1 MCAGESGMSVLIAL
15 ASFTTNIPW
24 YYWFILGFIFFLAGK
39 FIIPKI
45 RRKAPAWE
53 QTEKPR
59 RFTTEYLSLA
69 VIIGGF
75 AISIYGIYLTAQV
88 EARHYSLPIGS
99 DNMTANEYQN
109 LANQLYAWI
118 GLYTALLWVIAGIAV
133 GGVIWFFYSLIFK
146 RKVKEGDRITTIST
160 KELDSTKKRVKE
172 FKQVKDDL
180 DDFFKGIKDD

>member
-1 MCAGESGMSVLIAL
+1 
-15 ASFTTNIPW
+15 
-24 YYWFILGFIFFLAGK
+24 
-39 FIIPKI
+39 
-45 RRKAPAWE
+45 
-53 QTEKPR
+53 
-59 RFTTEYLSLA
+59 
-69 VIIGGF
+69 
-75 AISIYGIYLTAQV
+75 
-88 EARHYSLPIGS
+88 
-99 DNMTANEYQN
+99 MTANEYQN